1 MNSPVDVAIQ
11 FAVPFDH
18 NIFVEHECLGLRID
32 IEVGGVPA
40 KLEFP
45 SEQAGQAVLAAPA
58 SIVRS
63 VEKNLPDEIWG
74 IKRDIEYIEITSA
87 LISVPAQAH
96 LDFDLSADQVSGYQM
111 LVENISDW
119 WESFCRW
126 LWSITAQSL
135 NPVDPDPQVI
145 HRRSKNVVTMVGCG
159 ENSSI
164 PTVASPIITII
175 VSSTGVSAER
185 LINARVLQKAINSIG
200 SELPLCLELFA
211 SARMA
216 ARRRDLRRSIIDAG
230 SACETALSSLLSL
243 PAGHKLTLG
252 GLVSQAI
259 KQGYILPLDIN
270 SALVDLRNDAVHR
283 GSIHRNADVNRV
295 LEISEELITMWDS
308 QHIKS
313 SSLKPFNRPQRHDL
327 ALIRA

>member
-1 MNSPVDVAIQ
+1 MKSPVDVAIQ
-11 FAVPFDH
+11 FAIPFDH
-18 NIFVEHECLGLRID
+18 NIFVEDEVLGLRID
-32 IEVGGVPA
+32 IEVSGVPA

-45 SEQAGQAVLAAPA
+45 REQGGQWALAAPA

-63 VEKNLPDEIWG
+63 VEKHLPDEIWG
-74 IKRDIEYIEITSA
+74 IKRDIGYIELTSA
-87 LISVPAQAH
+87 LISVPAQTR

-111 LVENISDW
+111 LVENVSDW

-135 NPVDPDPQVI
+135 NPVDPDPKVI
-145 HRRSKNVVTMVGCG
+145 HRRSKNVVTMVESG

-164 PTVASPIITII
+164 PAIASPTITII
-175 VSSTGVSAER
+175 VSDTGVSAER
-185 LINARVLQKAINSIG
+185 LINTRALQKTINNIG
-200 SELPLCLELFA
+200 SEVPLYLELFA

-216 ARRRDLRRSIIDAG
+216 ARRGDPRRSIIDAG
-230 SACETALSSLLSL
+230 SACETVLSSLLTL

-252 GLVSQAI
+252 GLVSRAI
-259 KQGYILPLDIN
+259 NQGHTLPSDIK

-283 GSIHRNADVNRV
+283 GSVPHNTDVNRV

-313 SSLKPFNRPQRHDL
+313 SSLKPFNRPQRHGFE
-327 ALIRA
+327 LIRA

>member
-11 FAVPFDH
+11 FAIPFDH
-18 NIFVEHECLGLRID
+18 NIFVEREVLGLRID
-32 IEVGGVPA
+32 IEVAGVPA

-45 SEQAGQAVLAAPA
+45 SEQSGQRALAAPT
-58 SIVRS
+58 STVRS
-63 VEKNLPDEIWG
+63 VDKHLPDEIWG
-74 IKRDIEYIEITSA
+74 IKRDIEYIELTSA
-87 LISVPAQAH
+87 LISVPAQTR
-96 LDFDLSADQVSGYQM
+96 LDFDLNADQVSGYQGI
-111 LVENISDW
+111 VENVSDW

-135 NPVDPDPQVI
+135 NPVDPDPKVI
-145 HRRSKNVVTMVGCG
+145 HRRSKNVITMVGCG

-164 PTVASPIITII
+164 PAVASPMITVLI
-175 VSSTGVSAER
+175 SGTGVSAER
-185 LINARVLQKAINSIG
+185 LINARVLQKAINHIG
-200 SELPLCLELFA
+200 SEVPLYLELFA

-216 ARRRDLRRSIIDAG
+216 ARRGDSRRSIIDAS
-230 SACETALSSLLSL
+230 SACETVLSSLLSL

-259 KQGYILPLDIN
+259 DQGYTLPSDTKP
-270 SALVDLRNDAVHR
+270 ALVDLRNDAVHR
-283 GSIHRNADVNRV
+283 GIVPRNADVNRV

-308 QHIKS
+308 QHIQS

-327 ALIRA
+327 VLIRA